1 MARSITSKRYL
12 PRFVSSIG
20 PGGVARPGALEH
32 DAVEGEALLGRAR
45 GVEVVEPQRARAP
58 RDGGAAASAA
68 ARSERTGA
76 WRAPRGPDETTKRGG
91 TGSRRAGVVA
101 SPRVDVGGRL
111 DDRLALVPLCSPRS
125 SPSPPP
131 LAEAGSVP
139 VRARNGMVVSQNAIA
154 SQVGMEVLLA
164 GGNAVDAAVATAF
177 ALAVVHPAAG
187 NLGGGG
193 FLLLRPAAGAAA
205 VYDFREQAPAA
216 ATPTMFLKDGRY
228 SSDLHH
234 DSPLAVGVPGTVAG
248 LHMAWVDNGRMPWK
262 GLLQPAI
269 ALARDGF
276 MVSDGLA
283 RSLREVLPR
292 MKRYPASIAQFSR
305 QGVPYEMGDLL
316 QQPDLAK
323 TLERIAEKGAR
334 GFYEGETAALIE
346 KEMKAQGGLVTRE
359 DLRGL
364 HDLPAAAAARNLP
377 RRRGADRAAP
387 ERGRAWP
394 SSSASTSSRATTCPA
409 MGFGSSRYVHHVAE
423 ALRRAFAD
431 RVALAGRPRV
441 REGHAGR
448 APRLEGVRRGSSRKT
463 IREDRASVSSPTTF
477 EWPAESAETTH
488 FSVVDADRN
497 AVALTYTLE
506 DGYGSKIVVPG
517 AGFLLNNEMG
527 DFNAGPGLTDESGLV
542 GTEPNLAGPGK
553 RMLSSMTPTIVV
565 AGRPAPARDGQPRR
579 AHDPEHRPPDPA
591 ERPRLRDERAG
602 GGRRP
607 ALPPPVAAGRDPV
620 RAARPLGR
628 HGRGARGEGPQA
640 AGDRLAGRG
649 RGDPGQR
656 EERGSSRAAATG
668 GRPTAR
674 RSGGSGAPRAFGAR
688 SGA

>member
-1 MARSITSKRYL
+1 MTARAAL
-12 PRFVSSIG
+12 VSSS
-20 PGGVARPGALEH
+20 
-32 DAVEGEALLGRAR
+32 LLFLAGL
-45 GVEVVEPQRARAP
+45 G
-58 RDGGAAASAA
+58 
-68 ARSERTGA
+68 
-76 WRAPRGPDETTKRGG
+76 TT
-91 TGSRRAGVVA
+91 
-101 SPRVDVGGRL
+101 
-111 DDRLALVPLCSPRS
+111 PL
-125 SPSPPP
+125 
-131 LAEAGSVP
+131 EAGAVP
-139 VRARNGMVVSQNAIA
+139 ARARNGMVVSQNAIA

-193 FLLLRPAAGAAA
+193 FLLIRPARGPAS

-216 ATPTMFLKDGRY
+216 AAPTMFLKDGRY
-228 SSDLHH
+228 SFDLHH

-248 LHMAWVDNGRMPWK
+248 LHMAWVDNGRLPWK
-262 GLLQPAI
+262 GLVQPAI

-292 MKRYPASIAQFSR
+292 MKPYPASIAQFSR
-305 QGVPYEMGDLL
+305 QGVPYETGDLL

-346 KEMKAQGGLVTRE
+346 KEMKARGGLVTRE
-359 DLRGL
+359 DLR
-364 HDLPAAAAARNLP
+364 AYTIY
-377 RRRGADRAAP
+377 RRPPLVSTYRGSEVMTVP
-387 ERGRAWP
+387 PP
-394 SSSASTSSRATTCPA
+394 SSGGVVLLQCLNVLEGYDLTG
-409 MGFGSSRYVHHVAE
+409 MGFGSSRFVHHVSE

-431 RVALAGRPRV
+431 RARWLGDPEIVKDMPVGRLVSKEYAAAL
-441 REGHAGR
+441 
-448 APRLEGVRRGSSRKT
+448 RKT
-463 IREDRASVSSPTTF
+463 IREDRASVSSPKSF
-477 EWPAESAETTH
+477 EWKAESAETTH

-565 AGRPAPARDGQPRR
+565 R
-579 AHDPEHRPPDPA
+579 
-591 ERPRLRDERAG
+591 
-602 GGRRP
+602 
-607 ALPPPVAAGRDPV
+607 
-620 RAARPLGR
+620 
-628 HGRGARGEGPQA
+628 
-640 AGDRLAGRG
+640 
-649 RGDPGQR
+649 
-656 EERGSSRAAATG
+656 G
-668 GRPTAR
+668 GRPFLVTG
-674 RSGGSGAPRAFGAR
+674 SPGGRTIPSTVLQTVLNVLDFGMNAQEAVDAPRFHHQWLPDAIRYERHGLSADTREALAAKGHALREIDSQGVAEMILVDAKEGLLEGGCDRRAPDGAAIGR
-688 SGA
+688 